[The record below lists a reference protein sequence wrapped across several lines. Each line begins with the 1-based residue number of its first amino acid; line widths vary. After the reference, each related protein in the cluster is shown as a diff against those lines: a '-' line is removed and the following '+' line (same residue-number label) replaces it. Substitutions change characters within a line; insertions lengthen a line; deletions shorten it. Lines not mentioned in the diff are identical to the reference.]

1 MKIKY
6 LTAIVILAASLTTAQ
21 AADKPVSKPATKQPA
36 KKTISIVSDEWCPYV
51 CNDKNKP
58 GFFIEVA
65 SEVFTNAGYKFEYTF
80 LPWQRALDEANKGNF
95 DGVAIV
101 NKVEGADFLLQE
113 EPLGITIFKFFVKAG
128 NKWRYKDIKSLES
141 ITLGVMEDIDYGMAI
156 TDYVEKN
163 KHNPERIQTISAETT
178 FDKNVKKVLA
188 GRIDAFFEDKFVLG
202 HYLKQHG
209 MEDKIVDAGTSVDP
223 NYLDEEYLYIGFS
236 KKKPDSKAKAVV
248 LSNGIKELRKS
259 GKLKIILDKY
269 GVTDWNDIKTNA
281 KQFVQ

>member
-6 LTAIVILAASLTTAQ
+6 LTAIIILAASMASAH
-21 AADKPVSKPATKQPA
+21 AADKSVSKTATMPPAQ
-36 KKTISIVSDEWCPYV
+36 KTISIVSDEWCPYV
-51 CNDKNKP
+51 CDDKQNP

-65 SEVFTNAGYKFEYTF
+65 REVFTNAGYKFEYTL
-80 LPWQRALDEANKGNF
+80 LPWQRALDEAAKGSF
-95 DGVAIV
+95 DGVGVV
-101 NKVEGADFLLQE
+101 NTVEGADFLLHE
-113 EPLGITIFKFFVKAG
+113 EPLGITIYKFFVKAG

-141 ITLGVMEDIDYGMAI
+141 ITLGVMDGIDYGQAI

-163 KHNPERIQTISAETT
+163 RSNPERVQIISAETT

-188 GRIDAFFEDKFVLG
+188 GRIDAMFEDKFVLG

-209 MEDKIVDAGTSVDP
+209 MEDKIADAGTSVDP

-236 KKKPDSKAKAVV
+236 KKKPNSKVNSAV
-248 LSNGIKELRKS
+248 LSSGIKELRKS

-269 GVTDWNDIKTNA
+269 GVTDWNDIKKNA